1 MIMKRAGC
9 LLCAAMILAI
19 CSGPVRAQGF
29 VASDAKALVP
39 SATPAPP
46 DAASLSND
54 ILTQWNRA
62 GMVLEGMAKDFP
74 EDKLEYRPKP
84 EVRTF
89 AEQILHATVASKM
102 FADMAAGVMPKSFDE
117 VEKPSRENLK
127 TREQI
132 VALIHKTFAD
142 GAEAITKYGDKG
154 LLESVDSPF
163 EKGKK
168 VTRAWMFTFA
178 TAHVYDHYGQ
188 CVVYYRLNGLVPPES
203 RHQM

>member
-1 MIMKRAGC
+1 MNIKRAGWLVC
-9 LLCAAMILAI
+9 TAMVLVM
-19 CSGPVRAQGF
+19 CSGPVRAQGT
-29 VASDAKALVP
+29 ASSP
-39 SATPAPP
+39 ATAPAS
-46 DAASLSND
+46 ASLTND
-54 ILTQWNRA
+54 ILMQWSRA

-102 FADMAAGVMPKSFDE
+102 FADMAAGIMPKSFDE

-132 VALIHKTFAD
+132 VALIQKTFAD
-142 GAEAITKYGDKG
+142 GADAIKKYGDKG

-188 CVVYYRLNGLVPPES
+188 CVVYYRLNELVPPES
-203 RHQM
+203 RHPM